1 VDIPGEGMMAR
12 KPTVSAQNRPA
23 PSEEASVRRSIFVES
38 LLCIAIRRRVQVK
51 CLHKDDIAERLFEPI
66 IMYLSCEHKLCVRG
80 VEVVDRETPSDKL
93 PMQAFKVREI
103 NGVSL
108 TEQAFV
114 TNPVIDRLDP
124 AYANGIIC
132 SVD

>member
-1 VDIPGEGMMAR
+1 
-12 KPTVSAQNRPA
+12 
-23 PSEEASVRRSIFVES
+23 
-38 LLCIAIRRRVQVK
+38 
-51 CLHKDDIAERLFEPI
+51 
-66 IMYLSCEHKLCVRG
+66 MYLSREHKLCVRG